1 MSYQIN
7 YLASAVK
14 NLQIN
19 KIPALETAINRISKK
34 INVSGVDDLI
44 QNINQLREEYGI
56 LSKDDNLSS
65 FKETY
70 TELLNK
76 YNLVDNSVKIL
87 DATLA
92 SVLTDVNAM
101 KRAYKAITVMRDF
114 TEIENTMNSFKENYE
129 NIFMLN
135 GNFKRLDDIEETFKE
150 LNYKQLAETR
160 EYNEANDY
168 ELIKKNLKQIVDE
181 VYKFTQTGDVMIDKE
196 YDFYYFNND
205 STMKATP
212 MNYLKYIRDTCKDL
226 VTDQEYMTE
235 IEGVVDRRLPLHQ
248 IQFLTNEHLSV
259 KETLSELGAA
269 VDSKVNQEEY
279 NEKISDLESSVGSK
293 VDQSDYER
301 LVTEVNTKINRT
313 TFDDV
318 TGDLQSQISNKVEQG
333 GYEETISNINSDIA
347 SKVDQSTFEG
357 IVSTIESNINSKVSQ
372 TEYNQKISSLET
384 NIDNKVNQT
393 DYDQKITSI
402 ESSISGVEGQV
413 TILGNKDCLTNQI
426 DYNPYLLVSN
436 EALTANGL
444 SESDRRVVN
453 TNLAKNI
460 IKESAEITS
469 KVENEIDLVIKPKLT
484 DHESRISALETSEPT
499 DVEACLAKTI
509 AVAPYKYIT
518 NKTLANMGINPTTI
532 DKKETTDMVAETAI
546 IDAYELANG
555 YANEVKFYVKAEVSD
570 VKQRVQTIEDA
581 DFEGRISALET
592 NGGSS
597 NCLDNEITVQPLI
610 LFTDEAFVGFQN
622 TKPDANKTDK
632 LNIKVETAIIE
643 CYQQAAAITG
653 ELQFVEK
660 PAIANVK
667 ERIQAIEDAGFETR
681 VSSLETYSNNITV
694 QPFQHFSSQ
703 AFEELQKVQP
713 DADRST
719 ENSINVG
726 YAIKE
731 AYDIAGAN
739 MAEFNYVTRPAIN
752 NLTARVDKLT
762 PSDYHTYHMYERLF
776 TKTTDFPAIESAI
789 MFKSGYDVGVT
800 KLKLDVYYGI
810 ENKLQITTDMIP
822 DHLKNITTLSVYLIL
837 SLNFPETIGN
847 YGFTISNETDLTL
860 KLEKVFIDANNNT
873 NGEANI
879 GDITISN
886 FVVYSN
892 DSVITVSM
900 YNKPL
905 RYTLMF
911 DHERGSNVTG
921 IDLINIQHNINDEIP
936 TRTIKFIDNV
946 SQEEFTPTITK
957 VVL

>member
-1 MSYQIN
+1 MVNYRGYFFGFILSEMSYQIN

-19 KIPALETAINRISKK
+19 KIPALESAINRISKK
-34 INVSGVDDLI
+34 INVTGVDDLI

-56 LSKDDNLSS
+56 LSKDDKLTS

-70 TELLNK
+70 DELLSK
-76 YNLVDNSVKIL
+76 YNLVDSSMKVL

-135 GNFKRLDDIEETFKE
+135 DNFERLDGIETTLGE
-150 LNYKQLAETR
+150 LNYVKLVENR
-160 EYNEANDY
+160 EYKETNDY
-168 ELIKKNLKQIVDE
+168 TLIQQNLKQIVDE
-181 VYKFTQTGDVMIDKE
+181 VYKFTQTGDVMTDKE
-196 YDFYYFNND
+196 YDFPSFTNNFI
-205 STMKATP
+205 TKFTP
-212 MNYLKYIRDTCKDL
+212 IDYLYYIRDTCKDL
-226 VTDQEYMTE
+226 VTDQEYMTGNG
-235 IEGVVDRRLPLHQ
+235 IETDRRLPLDQ
-248 IQFLTNEHLSV
+248 IQFLTNEHLSI
-259 KETLSELGAA
+259 KETLSDLGAA

-279 NEKISDLESSVGSK
+279 NERVSDLESSVGSK

-301 LVTEVNTKINRT
+301 LVTEVNSKIDRT

-318 TGDLQSQISNKVEQG
+318 TGDLEERVSNKVEIG
-333 GYEETISNINSDIA
+333 GYQQTISNINSDIA

-384 NIDNKVNQT
+384 NIDNKVDQN

-413 TILGNKDCLTNQI
+413 TILGNKDCLTNEI
-426 DYNPYLLVSN
+426 EYRPYFLVSN
-436 EALTANGL
+436 EALAGIGL
-444 SESDRRVVN
+444 SEDDRTVRV
-453 TNLAKNI
+453 TNEAKI
-460 IKESAEITS
+460 ILRENAEIVS
-469 KVENEIDLVIKPKLT
+469 KVENEIDYVVKPKLT
-484 DHESRISALETSEPT
+484 DHESRISALEISEPT
-499 DVEACLAKTI
+499 DVEACLAKKI
-509 AVAPYKYIT
+509 NVAPYKYISDEALTAMGNDPSTFDRTVT
-518 NKTLANMGINPTTI
+518 N
-532 DKKETTDMVAETAI
+532 EEVAEDAI
-546 IDAYELANG
+546 IKAYEFAAG
-555 YANEVKFYVKAEVSD
+555 VSSEIIYVD
-570 VKQRVQTIEDA
+570 
-581 DFEGRISALET
+581 
-592 NGGSS
+592 
-597 NCLDNEITVQPLI
+597 
-610 LFTDEAFVGFQN
+610 
-622 TKPDANKTDK
+622 
-632 LNIKVETAIIE
+632 
-643 CYQQAAAITG
+643 
-653 ELQFVEK
+653 K
-660 PAIANVK
+660 PAINK
-667 ERIQAIEDAGFETR
+667 LKSKIGEFETIEINGIDTTTDDDSR
-681 VSSLETYSNNITV
+681 LVYTVNAVNNYSNLVEAV
-694 QPFQHFSSQ
+694 QTNNSNTIKNQTMIGSIDTKTNQ
-703 AFEELQKVQP
+703 LTTEV
-713 DADRST
+713 ST
-719 ENSINVG
+719 
-726 YAIKE
+726 
-731 AYDIAGAN
+731 
-739 MAEFNYVTRPAIN
+739 
-752 NLTARVDKLT
+752 LTERVDKLT

-776 TKTTDFPAIESAI
+776 SKTTDFPAVESAI

-911 DHERGSNVTG
+911 DHERGANVTG